1 MQIRQEA
8 AFICKVTTDSKNA
21 AALFDYHAQFLTRA
35 YSMIGCV
42 IYVEAIKGGA
52 VVFYKAVEDFL
63 KFHNFAAQLV
73 PIEVV
78 PSKPLEAKL
87 KTLKLIIEF
96 VNKPVDMSIDQLA
109 ELMQKSHRI
118 LSPDI
123 SVKIKSPKIVVLR
136 YKNAGTLDVIFKR
149 IYEIL
154 AKKIYQITPT
164 MK

>member
-1 MQIRQEA
+1 
-8 AFICKVTTDSKNA
+8 
-21 AALFDYHAQFLTRA
+21 
-35 YSMIGCV
+35 MIGCT

-52 VVFYKAVEDFL
+52 VFFYKTEEDFL
-63 KFHNFAAQLV
+63 KFQNFTALKV
-73 PIEVV
+73 PINVV
-78 PSKPLEAKL
+78 PLKSLDATL
-87 KTLKLIIEF
+87 KTLTLTIEF
-96 VNKPVDMSIDQLA
+96 VKKPADMSIDQLA
-109 ELMQKSHRI
+109 ELMQRSHWI
-118 LSPDI
+118 SSPSI